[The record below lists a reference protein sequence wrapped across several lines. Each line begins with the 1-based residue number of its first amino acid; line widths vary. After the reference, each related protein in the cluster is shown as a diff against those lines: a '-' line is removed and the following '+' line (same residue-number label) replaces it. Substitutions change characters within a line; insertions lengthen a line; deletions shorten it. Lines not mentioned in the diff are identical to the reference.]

1 MDLHKSAEEIDS
13 QLTEKYNWKK
23 ERERYRDELAEVLC
37 NHLLSHLA

>member
-23 ERERYRDELAEVLC
+23 KEIDIGM
-37 NHLLSHLA
+37 N